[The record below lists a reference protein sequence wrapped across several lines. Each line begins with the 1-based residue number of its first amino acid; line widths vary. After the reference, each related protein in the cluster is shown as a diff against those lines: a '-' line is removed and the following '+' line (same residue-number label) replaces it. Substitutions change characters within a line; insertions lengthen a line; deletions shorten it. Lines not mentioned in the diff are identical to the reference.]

1 VEVRA
6 AVVLRV
12 PSLSRILRDL
22 HPVVLAILNLSRV
35 LESLGK
41 ELSKVVVIRGV
52 LETQVADI
60 CQILR
65 EFLGEALAEILDSS
79 GLLLLTN
86 LLVLL
91 LVGSSLQ
98 TLPGEAATKEVQ
110 ENVAEGFEIV
120 STGLLASQMSVDT
133 HVSGGSRQ

>member
-22 HPVVLAILNLSRV
+22 HPVVLAILNLARI
-35 LESLGK
+35 LEGLGE
-41 ELSKVVVIRGV
+41 ELSEIVVIGSV
-52 LETQVADI
+52 LKTQVADI
-60 CQILR
+60 CQILG

-79 GLLLLTN
+79 GLLLLTD
-86 LLVLL
+86 LLILL

-98 TLPGEAATKEVQ
+98 ALPGEAATKEVQ
-110 ENVAEGFEIV
+110 ENVAKSFEIV
-120 STGLLASQMSVDT
+120 STGLLASQMSDDT
-133 HVSGGSRQ
+133 HVSGSSRQ